1 MVMHN
6 GLREHQYVTQL
17 EETISAQYLD
27 AGASTP
33 EEWANA
39 SFTLAKQAMLQPGAE
54 VDEAYYDRERPVMDR
69 QNPLAGLRLAR
80 MLNATLGA
88 GSNR

>member
-6 GLREHQYVTQL
+6 GLREHQYVTRL
-17 EETISAQYLD
+17 EETISAQQLD

-39 SFTLAKQAMLQPGAE
+39 SFTLAKQAMLQPGAK
-54 VDEAYYDRERPVMDR
+54 VDEAYYGRESPVMDR
-69 QNPLAGLRLAR
+69 QLALAGLRLAR
-80 MLNATLGA
+80 MLDATLDK
-88 GSNR
+88 GSNP